1 MLKGASTDERMLELG
16 YVIRDGEQTCVIA
29 IKAATLLVDGSDT
42 GKVQR

>member
-1 MLKGASTDERMLELG
+1 MKGASKDERLVELG

-29 IKAATLLVDGSDT
+29 IKAATLLIGGSGV